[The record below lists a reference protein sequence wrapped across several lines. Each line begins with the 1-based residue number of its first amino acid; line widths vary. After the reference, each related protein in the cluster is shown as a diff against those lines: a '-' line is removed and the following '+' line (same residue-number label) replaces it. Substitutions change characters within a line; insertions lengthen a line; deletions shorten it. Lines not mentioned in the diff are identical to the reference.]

1 MKETRIHEN
10 LEEYYDNND
19 GTTGWKTVTIFGAIK
34 KRTNNTTAIC
44 IRHRIYQGRLYV
56 DLAQWDKK
64 LDGILK
70 RNNKKGFNL
79 DIESFQFLVELIQ
92 EYSKNLTIV
101 GDSKDPASYRLLK
114 SSKYAVKELPENEK
128 EFENFM
134 IDDMNRKDGTYER
147 RVKEG
152 NF

>member
-1 MKETRIHEN
+1 MKESRVHKD

-34 KRTNNTTAIC
+34 KRTNNATAIC

-64 LDGILK
+64 LDGILT
-70 RNNKKGFNL
+70 RNHKKGFHL

-92 EYSKNLTIV
+92 EYSKNLKIV
-101 GDSKDPASYRLLK
+101 GNSKDPASYRVLK
-114 SSKYAVKELPENEK
+114 SSKYAVKELPEDEK

-147 RVKEG
+147 RAEEG
-152 NF
+152 SF